1 MLRVYCYKKVNDM
14 KTMKHLAVTIIILF
28 LIIGIPFMNTSYFK
42 QLITENTDAQTSASV
57 ITDKPSG
64 NYKVIINLD
73 KHTDKETLSQWHDFF
88 EGEDVSFIFEDIVCT
103 VADGDSTAMELA
115 ENFRSRLPE
124 NQMIIK
130 TEDPVLM
137 LSKAEYGL
145 FDVVII
151 SEEFANIFNAETVYS
166 CDFADVI
173 NINDN
178 TQDKETGD
186 SYEKI

>member
-88 EGEDVSFIFEDIVCT
+88 EGEDVYFIFE
-103 VADGDSTAMELA
+103 E
-115 ENFRSRLPE
+115 
-124 NQMIIK
+124 
-130 TEDPVLM
+130 
-137 LSKAEYGL
+137 
-145 FDVVII
+145 
-151 SEEFANIFNAETVYS
+151 
-166 CDFADVI
+166 
-173 NINDN
+173 
-178 TQDKETGD
+178 
-186 SYEKI
+186 